1 MEEQKDLE
9 QFKTQ
14 YIRCKGRQA
23 KVRNSWGVRQAR
35 EFCRKNGW
43 YDIGHPVSE
52 HDFYAIVRGVNKLL
66 AENIANGETVFFP
79 EQMGSLELMKYQRGV
94 KLVDGKLKNTYPI
107 DWHNTLLLWEQDEE
121 AKKKRIRLRHE
132 NEWVYHVKYDSWMA
146 MYENKKLYRFAL
158 NTFIKW
164 ELSKNIKQGKV
175 DTLW

>member
-1 MEEQKDLE
+1 MEEQKELE

-14 YIRCKGRQA
+14 YIRGNRRQA

-66 AENIANGETVFFP
+66 AENIANGETVIFP

-107 DWHNTLLLWEQDEE
+107 DWGKTWKLWYEDEE
-121 AKKKRIRLRHE
+121 CHKQKVLIRDE
-132 NEWVYHVKYDSWMA
+132 QPWVYHVRYCKYHA
-146 MYENKKLYRFAL
+146 KYENKVFYQFVLNRFIRNAL
-158 NTFIKW
+158 K
-164 ELSKNIKQGKV
+164 ENIQKGKI
-175 DTLW
+175 DTVW